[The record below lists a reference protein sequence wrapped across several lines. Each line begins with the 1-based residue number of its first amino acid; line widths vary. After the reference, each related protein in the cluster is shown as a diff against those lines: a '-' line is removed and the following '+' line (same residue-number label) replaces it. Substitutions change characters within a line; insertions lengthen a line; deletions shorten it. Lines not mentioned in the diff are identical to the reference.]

1 MFNQRSQAFSLFT
14 FLVFV
19 LSHQAILFSQI
30 DKPESLIDGLSI
42 ELFSSEPD
50 IVTPTGIAVDKN
62 GRVFCIESHTHFRPK
77 DYAGPKTDRIR
88 IYDDTN
94 GDGKADKVTNFFE
107 GSTATMN
114 MAFAPD
120 GSLYVASRSQIFRLR
135 DKNNDD
141 KADENTIIID
151 LQTKGDYPHNG
162 LSGLAFD
169 EVGKMYFGF
178 GENLGV
184 DYKLIGTDGTTL
196 SGGGEGGN
204 IYSCDLEGKKL
215 KRIATGFWNPFGL
228 SFDKVGNLFAIDND
242 PDWRPPCRLLHI
254 VEGGD
259 YGYRFSL
266 GRRGTHPFTAWFG
279 ELPGTLGL
287 VSGTGEAP
295 SGILRYDP
303 MSKSKNE
310 SVILSTSWGLHSI
323 ERFNLNPSGATFTSK
338 PETIIKGGKD
348 FRPVGIASAPDGTI
362 YISDWCKRSYELHGH
377 GRIWKLSY
385 KSKENPA
392 PLTKLSN
399 AYPFDDTDVSNRQ
412 RAAAV
417 LKPQLIDFP
426 KAIQAALS
434 PLEKATLIRRSNKT
448 INTLLV
454 ISFLSDN
461 DPYVQQAARF
471 ALAKSLSNK
480 QLVNLKLPANAKQR
494 LGLALLMRER
504 SDDPQVEARVAELL
518 ADEDPEIRFVAI
530 RWIGEKRLE
539 PFVGKLEIEMKTRP
553 LTGRLFESYLAAIDL
568 INNNRPGSEFEKAEA
583 NILAE
588 ILTSKATSPETLIV
602 ALRKL
607 QSVSWRDS
615 FNNNHPKLNLKL
627 LRNLLDAESK
637 NVVREVIQTIRGI
650 GNSESKTLIREIAN
664 DRKKFGENTIEAII
678 GLDPVNEVDR
688 KLLLELCMEDSKL
701 GQTAVQSMLNS
712 DLSSTERESIQRSA
726 LPSAARLLKVEKL
739 RSKTF
744 ELTSTVQSKLAS
756 ADADAGRRIF
766 FNSRFGQCAKCHQ
779 VDGRGG
785 NVGPD
790 LSNISNMA
798 LGRLLESI
806 VEPSK
811 EIAPRH
817 TPILIETYDG
827 KSFSGVLYAERGEE
841 ITYADSNGKLIKVRF
856 DDIERSKPQTKSIMP
871 EGLLERMTVD
881 EVADLA
887 KYLLKR

>member
-14 FLVFV
+14 FIVFV

-310 SVILSTSWGLHSI
+310 SVMLSTSWGLHSI

-338 PETIIKGGKD
+338 PETIIKG
-348 FRPVGIASAPDGTI
+348 
-362 YISDWCKRSYELHGH
+362 
-377 GRIWKLSY
+377 
-385 KSKENPA
+385 
-392 PLTKLSN
+392 
-399 AYPFDDTDVSNRQ
+399 
-412 RAAAV
+412 
-417 LKPQLIDFP
+417 
-426 KAIQAALS
+426 
-434 PLEKATLIRRSNKT
+434 
-448 INTLLV
+448 
-454 ISFLSDN
+454 
-461 DPYVQQAARF
+461 
-471 ALAKSLSNK
+471 
-480 QLVNLKLPANAKQR
+480 
-494 LGLALLMRER
+494 
-504 SDDPQVEARVAELL
+504 
-518 ADEDPEIRFVAI
+518 
-530 RWIGEKRLE
+530 
-539 PFVGKLEIEMKTRP
+539 
-553 LTGRLFESYLAAIDL
+553 
-568 INNNRPGSEFEKAEA
+568 
-583 NILAE
+583 
-588 ILTSKATSPETLIV
+588 
-602 ALRKL
+602 
-607 QSVSWRDS
+607 
-615 FNNNHPKLNLKL
+615 
-627 LRNLLDAESK
+627 
-637 NVVREVIQTIRGI
+637 
-650 GNSESKTLIREIAN
+650 
-664 DRKKFGENTIEAII
+664 
-678 GLDPVNEVDR
+678 
-688 KLLLELCMEDSKL
+688 
-701 GQTAVQSMLNS
+701 
-712 DLSSTERESIQRSA
+712 
-726 LPSAARLLKVEKL
+726 
-739 RSKTF
+739 
-744 ELTSTVQSKLAS
+744 
-756 ADADAGRRIF
+756 
-766 FNSRFGQCAKCHQ
+766 
-779 VDGRGG
+779 
-785 NVGPD
+785 
-790 LSNISNMA
+790 
-798 LGRLLESI
+798 
-806 VEPSK
+806 
-811 EIAPRH
+811 
-817 TPILIETYDG
+817 
-827 KSFSGVLYAERGEE
+827 
-841 ITYADSNGKLIKVRF
+841 
-856 DDIERSKPQTKSIMP
+856 
-871 EGLLERMTVD
+871 
-881 EVADLA
+881 
-887 KYLLKR
+887 

>member
-1 MFNQRSQAFSLFT
+1 MSSKKPHAFLLFTCFLFAFSQ
-14 FLVFV
+14 
-19 LSHQAILFSQI
+19 HAILAAQI
-30 DKPESLIDGLSI
+30 DKPESLVDGLSI

-77 DYAGPKTDRIR
+77 DYVGPKTDRIR

-135 DKNNDD
+135 DNDNDD
-141 KADENTIIID
+141 QADENTIIVD

-169 EVGKMYFGF
+169 ELGKLHFGF

-184 DYKLIGTDGTTL
+184 DYKLVGSDGTIL

-204 IYSCDLEGKKL
+204 IFSCDLNGAKL

-303 MSKSKNE
+303 MANSKNE
-310 SVILSTSWGLHSI
+310 SVMLSTSWGLHSI
-323 ERFNLNPSGATFTSK
+323 ERFSLNPSGATFTSRA
-338 PETIIKGGKD
+338 ETIVKGGKD

-385 KSKENPA
+385 KAKASTFPQ
-392 PLTKLSN
+392 TKLSD
-399 AYPFDDTDVSNRQ
+399 AYPFDDTDVANRQ

-417 LKPQLIDFP
+417 LAPQLIDFP

-448 INTLLV
+448 IDPLLL
-454 ISFLSDN
+454 ISFLSD
-461 DPYVQQAARF
+461 DDAFIQQAARF
-471 ALAKSLSNK
+471 ALSRSLGNE
-480 QLVNLKLPANAKQR
+480 QLANLKLPTDSKQR
-494 LGLALLMRER
+494 LGLALLIRER

-518 ADEDPEIRFVAI
+518 ADEDPAIRFVAI
-530 RWIGEKRLE
+530 RWIGEKRLTQYAAQ
-539 PFVGKLEIEMKTRP
+539 LQTEIQTRP

-568 INNNRPGSEFEKAEA
+568 INKNRNGAEFEKAEA

-588 ILTSKATSPETLIV
+588 ILTSESTSPETLIV

-607 QSVSWRDS
+607 QSVSVRDN
-615 FNNNHPKLNLKL
+615 FNNDHPKLNLALLKKL
-627 LRNLLDAESK
+627 LDSDSV
-637 NVVREVIQTIRGI
+637 NVVREVIQTIGAI
-650 GNSESKTLIREIAN
+650 GNNESAMLIREIAK
-664 DRKKFGENTIEAII
+664 DRKKYGENTIEAII
-678 GLDPVNEVDR
+678 GLDPANQADR
-688 KLLLELCMEDSKL
+688 KLLLELCKEDNKF

-712 DLSSTERESIQRSA
+712 NLSSAELARIKRVSSS
-726 LPSAARLLKVEKL
+726 PAARLLKEDKMAF
-739 RSKTF
+739 TTI

-756 ADADAGRRIF
+756 ADSNAGRRIF
-766 FNSRFGQCAKCHQ
+766 FNNRFAQCAKCHQ

-790 LSNISNMA
+790 LSNISDMK
-798 LGRLLESI
+798 LDRLLESI

-827 KSFSGVLYAERGEE
+827 RSFSGVLYAERGDEV
-841 ITYADSNGKLIKVRF
+841 TYADSNGKLIKVRF
-856 DDIERSKPQTKSIMP
+856 DDIERSKPQAKSIMP

-887 KYLLKR
+887 KYLLTR

>member
-1 MFNQRSQAFSLFT
+1 MSPKKTHAFLLLTSFLFAFSQ
-14 FLVFV
+14 
-19 LSHQAILFSQI
+19 HAILLAQI
-30 DKPESLIDGLSI
+30 DKPKSLVEGLSI
-42 ELFSSEPD
+42 EIFSSEPD

-141 KADENTIIID
+141 KADENTTIID

-184 DYKLIGTDGTTL
+184 DYKLMGTDGTTL

-204 IYSCDLEGKKL
+204 IYSCDLNGAKL

-228 SFDKVGNLFAIDND
+228 SIDKVGNLFAIDND
-242 PDWRPPCRLLHI
+242 PDWRPPCRLLHV

-303 MSKSKNE
+303 MASSKNE
-310 SVILSTSWGLHSI
+310 SVMLSTSWGLHSI
-323 ERFNLNPSGATFTSK
+323 ERFKLNPSGATFTSK

-392 PLTKLSN
+392 PPTELPK
-399 AYPFDDTDVSNRQ
+399 AYPFDDPDIANRQ
-412 RAAAV
+412 RAAAI
-417 LKPQLIDFP
+417 LAPQLIDFP
-426 KAIQAALS
+426 KAVQAALS
-434 PLEKATLIRRSNKT
+434 PLEKATLIRRSDNT
-448 INTLLV
+448 IDPLLL

-471 ALAKSLSNK
+471 ALSLSLGNE
-480 QLVNLKLPANAKQR
+480 QLANLKLPTDSKQR

-539 PFVGKLEIEMKTRP
+539 PFVGKLETEMKTRP

-607 QSVSWRDS
+607 QSVSLRDS
-615 FNNNHPKLNLKL
+615 FNNNHPKLNLEL
-627 LRNLLDAESK
+627 LRDLLDSKSK
-637 NVVREVIQTIRGI
+637 NVVQEVIQTIRGI
-650 GNSESKTLIREIAN
+650 GNKESASLIREIAS
-664 DRKKFGENTIEAII
+664 DRKKYGENTIEAII
-678 GLDPVNEVDR
+678 GLDPVNEADR
-688 KLLLELCMEDSKL
+688 ELLLELCMEDTEF
-701 GQTAVQSMLNS
+701 GQTAVQTILNS
-712 DLSSTERESIQRSA
+712 DLSSAELANINRVSSS
-726 LPSAARLLKVEKL
+726 SAARLLKEEKL
-739 RSKTF
+739 ALTTI

-790 LSNISNMA
+790 LSNISNMT

-827 KSFSGVLYAERGEE
+827 QSFSGVLYAERGEE
-841 ITYADSNGKLIKVRF
+841 VTYADSNGKLIKVRF
-856 DDIERSKPQTKSIMP
+856 DDIERSKPQSKSIMP

-887 KYLLKR
+887 KYLLTR

>member
-1 MFNQRSQAFSLFT
+1 
-14 FLVFV
+14 
-19 LSHQAILFSQI
+19 
-30 DKPESLIDGLSI
+30 
-42 ELFSSEPD
+42 
-50 IVTPTGIAVDKN
+50 
-62 GRVFCIESHTHFRPK
+62 
-77 DYAGPKTDRIR
+77 
-88 IYDDTN
+88 
-94 GDGKADKVTNFFE
+94 
-107 GSTATMN
+107 
-114 MAFAPD
+114 
-120 GSLYVASRSQIFRLR
+120 
-135 DKNNDD
+135 
-141 KADENTIIID
+141 
-151 LQTKGDYPHNG
+151 
-162 LSGLAFD
+162 
-169 EVGKMYFGF
+169 
-178 GENLGV
+178 
-184 DYKLIGTDGTTL
+184 
-196 SGGGEGGN
+196 
-204 IYSCDLEGKKL
+204 
-215 KRIATGFWNPFGL
+215 
-228 SFDKVGNLFAIDND
+228 
-242 PDWRPPCRLLHI
+242 
-254 VEGGD
+254 
-259 YGYRFSL
+259 
-266 GRRGTHPFTAWFG
+266 
-279 ELPGTLGL
+279 
-287 VSGTGEAP
+287 
-295 SGILRYDP
+295 
-303 MSKSKNE
+303 
-310 SVILSTSWGLHSI
+310 
-323 ERFNLNPSGATFTSK
+323 
-338 PETIIKGGKD
+338 
-348 FRPVGIASAPDGTI
+348 
-362 YISDWCKRSYELHGH
+362 
-377 GRIWKLSY
+377 
-385 KSKENPA
+385 
-392 PLTKLSN
+392 
-399 AYPFDDTDVSNRQ
+399 
-412 RAAAV
+412 
-417 LKPQLIDFP
+417 
-426 KAIQAALS
+426 
-434 PLEKATLIRRSNKT
+434 
-448 INTLLV
+448 
-454 ISFLSDN
+454 
-461 DPYVQQAARF
+461 
-471 ALAKSLSNK
+471 
-480 QLVNLKLPANAKQR
+480 
-494 LGLALLMRER
+494 
-504 SDDPQVEARVAELL
+504 
-518 ADEDPEIRFVAI
+518 
-530 RWIGEKRLE
+530 
-539 PFVGKLEIEMKTRP
+539 
-553 LTGRLFESYLAAIDL
+553 
-568 INNNRPGSEFEKAEA
+568 
-583 NILAE
+583 
-588 ILTSKATSPETLIV
+588 LTSKATSPETLIV